1 MLTNDEFKVLEFR
14 QLWYGNNF
22 RLYIKNGGLNE
33 PNFYR
38 FNFQCENGSR
48 NYSNGRNEHNWAD

>member
-14 QLWYGNNF
+14 QLWYVII
-22 RLYIKNGGLNE
+22 LDYILKNGGLNE

-38 FNFQCENGSR
+38 FNF
-48 NYSNGRNEHNWAD
+48 

>member
-1 MLTNDEFKVLEFR
+1 MFTNDEFKVLEFR
-14 QLWYGNNF
+14 QLCYDNNF

-38 FNFQCENGSR
+38 FNF
-48 NYSNGRNEHNWAD
+48 